1 MNNQHILNTLQRS
14 SALLKQDF
22 NENNLQEFS
31 STYRDYDSD
40 NVQDFKRDLIEAGNR
55 LRIIYLDNQLD
66 ENPFYGFISEVEI
79 PIVAFALIEGKKYP
93 VIFYSE
99 KGKRY
104 FEVIGEKSSSSTQLT
119 DENWPDL
126 YKDESGK
133 VLFLGVFSY
142 KSLVSDDPDEGENV
156 KPYTPFKRLIRL
168 LAEEKKDISYIY
180 VYAVFIG
187 IISLS
192 LPLGIQAVVSLI
204 SGGVFFSSVYV
215 LISLVI
221 IGVLVGGGLQV
232 MQVTLVEYLQR
243 RVFIKAAF
251 EFAFRVP
258 RIKAEALLKH
268 HAPELMNRFFD
279 VLTIQKGLPKLLI
292 DLSSGVIQIIFGLLL
307 LSFYHPFFVF
317 FGLFLL
323 AALGGIFYAT
333 GNKGLSS
340 SIKESKYKYQVVH
353 WLEELARTI
362 NSFKL
367 SGNTSLPMKRTDT
380 NANNY
385 LKYRKAHFSILI
397 QQYSF
402 IVLFKALVIGGV
414 LIIGTILV
422 VQREITLGQFVAS
435 EVIIILIVSSV
446 EKIIMYMDVV
456 YDVLTA
462 VDKISQ
468 VTDLPLERS
477 GGLTFPKGF
486 NGGFEIKAKGLS
498 YKFKDNHDYTL
509 RKIDLLIKKGER
521 VCIAGSGG
529 SGKTV
534 LTNVISGLLTDFQ
547 GAVTINNFSVRDLDL
562 NNLRDRVGKNVSQ
575 EDIFE
580 GTILDNVL
588 LAKPYAK
595 PEDAIWALEKVG
607 ALDDV
612 NAMPQGLD
620 TPVISGGKGLPS
632 SLVNRLILARCLAK
646 HPSLLILNDFFSGFS
661 RPERMAL
668 MTMLIQPENPWTMW
682 VVSNDP
688 LVMAAC
694 DRIIVLSKGK
704 LAAQGTF
711 DELANNGALKDIL
724 N

>member
-1 MNNQHILNTLQRS
+1 MNNQHILNTLQKS
-14 SALLKQDF
+14 AALLKQDF
-22 NENNLQEFS
+22 DASSLQEFS
-31 STYRDYDSD
+31 NAYRDYESN

-55 LRIIYLDNQLD
+55 LRIIYLDNQLSTD
-66 ENPFYGFISEVEI
+66 SFAGFLNDVEI
-79 PIVAFALIEGKKYP
+79 PIVAFVVKGKDKYP
-93 VIFYSE
+93 VIFFKK

-104 FEVIGEKSSSSTQLT
+104 FEIIDEKNADPELLT
-119 DENWPDL
+119 VDNQPEL
-126 YKDESGK
+126 YKDQAGK
-133 VLFLGVFSY
+133 VVFLGVFSY
-142 KSLVSDDPDEGENV
+142 KSLVSDDPDEGERV
-156 KPYTPFKRLIRL
+156 KPFTPFKRLIRL
-168 LAEEKKDISYIY
+168 LSEEKKDISYIY

-187 IISLS
+187 LISLS

-215 LISLVI
+215 LITLVI
-221 IGVLVGGGLQV
+221 IAVLAGGGLQV
-232 MQVTLVEYLQR
+232 MQITLVEYLQR

-258 RIKAEALLKH
+258 RIKAEALLKY

-292 DLSSGVIQIIFGLLL
+292 DLSSGVIQIVFGLLL

-323 AALGGIFYAT
+323 ATLGGIFYAT
-333 GNKGLSS
+333 GSKGLASS
-340 SIKESKYKYQVVH
+340 MKESKYKYQVVH

-385 LKYRKAHFSILI
+385 LKYRKVHFNVLV

-477 GGLTFPKGF
+477 GGLTFPRGF
-486 NGGFEIKAKGLS
+486 DTGFEIKVKELS
-498 YKFKDNHDYTL
+498 YKFPDNHDYTL
-509 RKIDLLIKKGER
+509 KDIDLFVKKGER
-521 VCIAGSGG
+521 VCIAGTGG

-534 LTNVISGLLTDFQ
+534 LTNVISGLLTEFQ
-547 GAVTINNFSVRDLDL
+547 GVVTINNFSVRDLDL

-607 ALDDV
+607 AIDAV
-612 NAMPQGLD
+612 NAMPHGLD

-632 SLVNRLILARCLAK
+632 SLVNKLILARCLAK

-694 DRIIVLSKGK
+694 DRIIVLSKGR
-704 LAAQGTF
+704 LAAQGSF
-711 DELANNGALKDIL
+711 EELVNNGALKDIL

>member
-1 MNNQHILNTLQRS
+1 MNNQHILNTLQKS
-14 SALLKQDF
+14 AALLKQDF
-22 NENNLQEFS
+22 DESSLHEFS
-31 STYRDYDSD
+31 NAYRDYESVDIH
-40 NVQDFKRDLIEAGNR
+40 DFKRDLIEAGNG
-55 LRIIYLDNQLD
+55 LRIIYLDNSLPED
-66 ENPFYGFISEVEI
+66 SFVDFINDVEI
-79 PIVAFALIEGKKYP
+79 PIVAFLVREEEKYP
-93 VIFYSE
+93 VIFY
-99 KGKRY
+99 KKKRRTY
-104 FEVIGEKSSSSTQLT
+104 YEVIGAKREDPVPLTGKSLPELYR
-119 DENWPDL
+119 DEV
-126 YKDESGK
+126 GK
-133 VLFLGVFSY
+133 IVFLGVFSY
-142 KSLVSDDPDEGENV
+142 KSLVSDDPDEGESI
-156 KPYTPFKRLIRL
+156 KSFTPFKRLMRL
-168 LAEEKKDISYIY
+168 LSAEKKDISYIY
-180 VYAVFIG
+180 VYAIFIG
-187 IISLS
+187 LISLT
-192 LPLGIQAVVSLI
+192 LPIGIQAVVSLI

-221 IGVLVGGGLQV
+221 IGVLAGGGLQV

-323 AALGGIFYAT
+323 ATLGGIFYLT
-333 GNKGLSS
+333 GGKGLAS

-367 SGNTSLPMKRTDT
+367 SGNTSLPMKRTDAS
-380 NANNY
+380 ANNY
-385 LKYRKAHFSILI
+385 LKYRKAHFNTLV

-402 IVLFKALVIGGV
+402 IVIFKALVTGGV

-486 NGGFEIKAKGLS
+486 DTGFEIKVKGLS
-498 YKFKDNHDYTL
+498 YKFPDNHDYTL
-509 RKIDLLIKKGER
+509 RDIDLFVKKSER

-534 LTNVISGLLTDFQ
+534 LTNVISGLLTEFH

-632 SLVNRLILARCLAK
+632 SLVNKLILARCLAK

-668 MTMLIQPENPWTMW
+668 MTMLIQPENSWTMW

-688 LVMAAC
+688 IVMAAC
-694 DRIIVLSKGK
+694 DRVIVLKNGK
-704 LAAQGTF
+704 LEAQGPF
-711 DELANNGALKDIL
+711 EELVNNGELKDIL
-724 N
+724 D